1 MNKTRDIGDIFSEGV
16 AREIEGV
23 SQYDRLSLRLNNCGS
38 FERAL
43 IEAYFKA
50 DSANKER
57 LEKAFK
63 HTMFDLR

>member
-16 AREIEGV
+16 ARDIDGV

-43 IEAYFKA
+43 IEAWFKA
-50 DSANKER
+50 DMGNKAT
-57 LEKAFK
+57 LEEAFK
-63 HTMFDLR
+63 NTNFDLT

>member
-50 DSANKER
+50 DNGNKAR
-57 LEKAFK
+57 LEEAFK
-63 HTMFDLR
+63 NTMFDLR